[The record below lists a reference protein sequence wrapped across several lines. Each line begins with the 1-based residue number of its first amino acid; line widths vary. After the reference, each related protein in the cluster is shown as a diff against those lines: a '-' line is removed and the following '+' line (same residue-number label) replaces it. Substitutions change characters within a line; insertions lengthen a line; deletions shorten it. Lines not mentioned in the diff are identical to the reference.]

1 MAKAKTAAK
10 TESLLDR
17 ETERAEPV
25 ALDGIGVNHADGHVN
40 GQDGSAALL
49 DTTGRQVVTEILS
62 EGVEDAEAMGHVT
75 EEYTADTIRLLE
87 GVEHVRTRPAMY
99 IGDTGSAGLH
109 HLLFEIVDNSIDEVL
124 AGYATEI
131 WVTLNADKTVS
142 VRDNGRGIPADIN
155 KATGL
160 SGVELA
166 MTKLNAGGKFGG
178 GGYKVSGGLHG
189 VGLSCV
195 NFLSEWC
202 EAVVEQKGKKY
213 KLRCVKGIPKPKG
226 LKEIGPSD
234 EHGTTLTWLA
244 DSEIFGD
251 FTYKPEVFESRI
263 RNTCYLNRE
272 VTIHFHDKASGA
284 EPVTYHYE
292 RGIAEQVEHL
302 NENKTAICPTIYFL
316 KKREDVQVE
325 IALQYNDT
333 YTESVLSFANNVHTK
348 EGGTHLSGFRTAL
361 TRVINQ
367 YARKSGAL
375 KEKDVNLSGDDVRE
389 GLTAVLSVRLFKPQF
404 EGQTKAKLGNSEVE
418 GIVNSIMG
426 EGLTQFLEENPAVG
440 KKIIDKA
447 LTAQR
452 ARDAARKAA
461 DLIKRQSSLENSNLP
476 GKLADC
482 TERDPKKCELFLVEG
497 DSAGGCL
504 LFSTPVR
511 LVSDRDMTIQE
522 LAEDWEKGITHF
534 GYATNGSGDVR
545 VVPLVEP
552 RLTKRQAA
560 LVEVELDN
568 GERIRCTPDH
578 PFRLRD
584 GSYRPACELAAGVSL
599 MPLKLRWTAKGESPG
614 EGYEMVWMNGKQS
627 WNHTHHLADLF
638 NLRQGIYQQSAGDVR
653 HHVDFNK
660 RNNDPRN
667 ITRMDKGDHIAL
679 RARLAHHLW
688 QNPEYRE
695 KMAAVA
701 SATAKRLW
709 QDPEHRQKIV
719 RAMREFSVRQWA
731 DPAHHQRMSESAKA
745 QWRNSE
751 YRQFIS
757 DCVKRQRQDGEL
769 NQRLLRGFAAW
780 FSELTSEQYAEYC
793 ERMRLLQE
801 QYWASAERR
810 QEQSERVRRYFEEH
824 PEAREHQRQKA
835 LEQWQDEGLLLWRS
849 VQTEEQ
855 WKDEA
860 FRKRHTETVHRWR
873 EEHPE
878 HTAKIVAGARKAWQ
892 DPDKKSNILNG
903 LAGWREG
910 TPSEEKGQLIRD
922 GHKMKALR
930 LLSVALKEADM
941 RGAYDR
947 LRAEEGPTAPRYDTL
962 LHRHFAGN
970 EAEMLQA
977 AANYNCK
984 VVDVHVLEETG
995 DVYDITVDNYHNFAL
1010 ASGVFVHNSAKQGRD
1025 RRYQAILPLRG
1036 KIINT
1041 SKAALDKT
1049 LENNEVRSLITALG
1063 IGIKVDS
1070 DGDDEGEAT
1079 SKFDMSKLRY
1089 DRIIIMSVAGD
1100 ERTLVMDETGRTEFV
1115 KIGEFIDAC
1124 MEGQRVAER
1133 YQVLSFDQATHAV
1146 RFRPLKAVIRHTHEE
1161 PMYRLTTQYGR
1172 QVKVTSSHS
1181 VFVLEDGQA
1190 RLKKGCEVRPG
1201 DLLVA
1206 SRRLPR
1212 PDVSPT
1218 HVDLIRTFFEAGLTD
1233 SLYLQGEDVRNA
1245 AARRALAKA
1254 ARPDLWSEPR
1264 VALDAEGWQA
1274 LAARRQAMRVSQK
1287 QVAQALGVKQP
1298 ITVCHWERGV
1308 NRPILSQFEAYL
1320 EAIDWEA
1327 PLPYRLIPSK
1337 MERCLAQD
1345 DTSKNA
1351 RWREISARKAFGD
1364 FTAPELARLGPDVR
1378 LAPRAHDGKAFA
1390 RRLPLTR
1397 GLLGFLGWYCAEGTL
1412 SAHQVSLNLGKK
1424 DERFLPEISAVIEEA
1439 FGETPRC
1446 YQDPDSLGLKLYFH
1460 SVAAARLLRAWG
1472 LAGLAH
1478 EKKLPDI
1485 VFSLPE
1491 DLQWAFLEG
1500 YFLGDGTTAGAN
1512 VSFTTN
1518 SPDLKEGLLYLLGQ
1532 LGVVATTS
1540 VMPPSTKPEAPI
1552 QTRRPYSVITICG
1565 KDQIARCRAVWGR
1578 HGNAARLEEL
1588 LQQPGRRAQSYVP
1601 LGEDLMGLKVVSAEE
1616 IPLVGEWV
1624 YDFSVQD
1631 DENFVVGTGGLCA
1644 HNTDADVDGDHIRTL
1659 LLTFF
1664 FSYMQPLIEQG
1675 HVYIAQPPLYSIK
1688 SGKDTRLYAR
1698 SEEERDRMVK
1708 ELKRKDVQVG
1718 RFKGLGEMNAQ
1729 ELFETTLNIETRT
1742 LARVTLED
1750 AEAAA
1755 EMFSILMSEKVEPR
1769 KQFIIKYARE
1779 VQNVDWHC

>member
-1 MAKAKTAAK
+1 LAKAKTTAKAA
-10 TESLLDR
+10 SLLDK
-17 ETERAEPV
+17 ETERTEPV
-25 ALDGIGVNHADGHVN
+25 ALDGLGMNHFDGHVN
-40 GQDGSAALL
+40 GQDGSVALL

-142 VRDNGRGIPADIN
+142 VHDNGRGIPADIN

-244 DSEIFGD
+244 DSEIFGEY
-251 FTYKPEVFESRI
+251 TYKPEVFESRI

-302 NENKTAICPTIYFL
+302 NENKTALCPTIYFL

-440 KKIIDKA
+440 KRIIDKA

-497 DSAGGCL
+497 DSAGGC
-504 LFSTPVR
+504 FDGDT
-511 LVSDRDMTIQE
+511 LVALADGRSLSFRDLVAEQAQGIEHFCYTIRRDGKIGLE
-522 LAEDWEKGITHF
+522 RVINARVTKTNAEV
-534 GYATNGSGDVR
+534 VR
-545 VVPLVEP
+545 V
-552 RLTKRQAA
+552 T
-560 LVEVELDN
+560 LDN
-568 GERIRCTPDH
+568 GETIVCTPDH
-578 PFRLRD
+578 RFMRRD
-584 GSYRPACELAAGVSL
+584 GSYVPAAELMADDSL
-599 MPLKLRWTAKGESPG
+599 MPLYRRLSDKAQPRITLD
-614 EGYEMVWMNGKQS
+614 GYEMVWDLRS
-627 WNHTHHLADLF
+627 DRWLFTHVLADWYNRWQGVYAEADGDHCHHRDFDKCNNNPTNIQRMPSEQHLALHRLHAGQTLHRPDVIEKCRAI
-638 NLRQGIYQQSAGDVR
+638 RQGDE
-653 HHVDFNK
+653 F
-660 RNNDPRN
+660 
-667 ITRMDKGDHIAL
+667 
-679 RARLAHHLW
+679 RARMSARMQQPETRQLLSEQAKSQWEDEAYKALMLEKW
-688 QNPEYRE
+688 REFYAANLEYRALNAE
-695 KMAAVA
+695 QLDQAQ
-701 SATAKRLW
+701 RLYW
-709 QDPEHRQKIV
+709 SDESHRQ
-719 RAMREFSVRQWA
+719 
-731 DPAHHQRMSESAKA
+731 A
-745 QWRNSE
+745 Q
-751 YRQFIS
+751 
-757 DCVKRQRQDGEL
+757 
-769 NQRLLRGFAAW
+769 
-780 FSELTSEQYAEYC
+780 
-793 ERMRLLQE
+793 
-801 QYWASAERR
+801 AER
-810 QEQSERVRRYFEEH
+810 VTAYFAEH
-824 PEAREHQRQKA
+824 PEVRAAFSVAAK
-835 LEQWQDEGLLLWRS
+835 EQWRDVSLREWRS
-849 VQTEEQ
+849 GKTREQ
-855 WKDEA
+855 WTPE
-860 FRKRHTETVHRWR
+860 FRAKRRAALDQTYYRKSMAALKPFSLNIAEVD
-873 EEHPE
+873 
-878 HTAKIVAGARKAWQ
+878 VAGYSAHRQATRDKSLLRFDTFCHRYFDGDTARAC
-892 DPDKKSNILNG
+892 
-903 LAGWREG
+903 
-910 TPSEEKGQLIRD
+910 
-922 GHKMKALR
+922 
-930 LLSVALKEADM
+930 EAV
-941 RGAYDR
+941 
-947 LRAEEGPTAPRYDTL
+947 
-962 LHRHFAGN
+962 
-970 EAEMLQA
+970 
-977 AANYNCK
+977 ANYNHR
-984 VVDVHVLEETG
+984 VVSVERLDERV
-995 DVYDITVDNYHNFAL
+995 DVYDLEVPGTHNFAL

-1089 DRIIIMSVAGD
+1089 DRIIIM
-1100 ERTLVMDETGRTEFV
+1100 
-1115 KIGEFIDAC
+1115 
-1124 MEGQRVAER
+1124 
-1133 YQVLSFDQATHAV
+1133 
-1146 RFRPLKAVIRHTHEE
+1146 
-1161 PMYRLTTQYGR
+1161 
-1172 QVKVTSSHS
+1172 
-1181 VFVLEDGQA
+1181 
-1190 RLKKGCEVRPG
+1190 
-1201 DLLVA
+1201 
-1206 SRRLPR
+1206 
-1212 PDVSPT
+1212 
-1218 HVDLIRTFFEAGLTD
+1218 
-1233 SLYLQGEDVRNA
+1233 
-1245 AARRALAKA
+1245 
-1254 ARPDLWSEPR
+1254 
-1264 VALDAEGWQA
+1264 
-1274 LAARRQAMRVSQK
+1274 
-1287 QVAQALGVKQP
+1287 
-1298 ITVCHWERGV
+1298 
-1308 NRPILSQFEAYL
+1308 
-1320 EAIDWEA
+1320 
-1327 PLPYRLIPSK
+1327 
-1337 MERCLAQD
+1337 
-1345 DTSKNA
+1345 
-1351 RWREISARKAFGD
+1351 
-1364 FTAPELARLGPDVR
+1364 
-1378 LAPRAHDGKAFA
+1378 
-1390 RRLPLTR
+1390 
-1397 GLLGFLGWYCAEGTL
+1397 
-1412 SAHQVSLNLGKK
+1412 
-1424 DERFLPEISAVIEEA
+1424 
-1439 FGETPRC
+1439 
-1446 YQDPDSLGLKLYFH
+1446 
-1460 SVAAARLLRAWG
+1460 
-1472 LAGLAH
+1472 
-1478 EKKLPDI
+1478 
-1485 VFSLPE
+1485 
-1491 DLQWAFLEG
+1491 
-1500 YFLGDGTTAGAN
+1500 
-1512 VSFTTN
+1512 
-1518 SPDLKEGLLYLLGQ
+1518 
-1532 LGVVATTS
+1532 
-1540 VMPPSTKPEAPI
+1540 
-1552 QTRRPYSVITICG
+1552 
-1565 KDQIARCRAVWGR
+1565 
-1578 HGNAARLEEL
+1578 
-1588 LQQPGRRAQSYVP
+1588 
-1601 LGEDLMGLKVVSAEE
+1601 
-1616 IPLVGEWV
+1616 
-1624 YDFSVQD
+1624 
-1631 DENFVVGTGGLCA
+1631 
-1644 HNTDADVDGDHIRTL
+1644 TDADVDGDHIRTL

-1729 ELFETTLNIETRT
+1729 ELFETTLDIETRT

>member
-1 MAKAKTAAK
+1 LAKAKTTAAAA
-10 TESLLDR
+10 SLLDK
-17 ETERAEPV
+17 ETERTDPV
-25 ALDGIGVNHADGHVN
+25 ALDGLGVNHMNGHVN
-40 GQDGSAALL
+40 GQDGAAALL

-62 EGVEDAEAMGHVT
+62 EGVEDSEAMGHVT

-124 AGYATEI
+124 AGYASEI

-142 VRDNGRGIPADIN
+142 VHDNGRGIPADIN

-244 DSEIFGD
+244 DSEIFGEY
-251 FTYKPEVFESRI
+251 TYKPEVFESRI

-272 VTIHFHDKASGA
+272 VTIHFHDKLTGA

-302 NENKTAICPTIYFL
+302 NENKTALCPTIYFL

-497 DSAGGCL
+497 DSAGGCFL
-504 LFSTPVR
+504 STTLIR
-511 LVSDRDMTIQE
+511 LVSGGTRTIQE
-522 LAEDWEKGITHF
+522 LAEDWERGVQHF
-534 GYATNGSGDVR
+534 GYATNDAGDVR
-545 VVPLVEP
+545 VVPLIEP
-552 RLTKRQAA
+552 RLTKHQAA

-568 GERIRCTPDH
+568 GERICCTPDH

-584 GSYRPACELAAGVSL
+584 GSYRPACELVSGESL
-599 MPLKLRWTAKGESPG
+599 MPLKLRWTEKGESPG
-614 EGYEMVWMNGKQS
+614 KGYEMVWMNGKQA
-627 WNHTHHLADLF
+627 WAHTHHLADLY
-638 NLRQGIYQQSAGDVR
+638 NLHTGVYCHQSGNVR
-653 HHVDFNK
+653 HHKNFNK
-660 RNNDPRN
+660 RDNDPRN
-667 ITRMDKGDHIAL
+667 IVRML
-679 RARLAHHLW
+679 REEHFLLHSRLAKELA
-688 QNPEYRE
+688 E
-695 KMAAVA
+695 
-701 SATAKRLW
+701 RLW
-709 QDPEHRQKIV
+709 RNPEHRTLI
-719 RAMREFSVRQWA
+719 
-731 DPAHHQRMSESAKA
+731 SESAKA
-745 QWRNSE
+745 QWRSRE
-751 YRQFIS
+751 YRRFMS
-757 DCVKRQRQDGEL
+757 DCVKRQRQNEEL
-769 NQRLLRGFAAW
+769 NQRLLRGFTVW
-780 FSELTSEQYAEYC
+780 FSELTSEQYEEYC

-801 QYWASAERR
+801 QYWASEERR

-824 PEAREHQRQKA
+824 PEAREHHRQKA

-855 WKDEA
+855 WKDDA
-860 FRKRHTETVHRWR
+860 FRQRHTETVRRWR

-878 HTAKIVAGARKAWQ
+878 HTAKIIAGTRKAWQ
-892 DPDKKSNILNG
+892 DPDKKANILNG

-910 TPSEEKGQLIRD
+910 TPAEERGRLIRD

-930 LLSVALKEADM
+930 LLSAALRESDT
-941 RGAYDR
+941 RDAYDR
-947 LRAEEGPTAPRYDTL
+947 LRAEDGPTAPRYDTL
-962 LHRHFAGN
+962 LQRHFAGN
-970 EAEMLQA
+970 ESEMLQA

-984 VVDVHVLEETG
+984 VVAVHALEETG
-995 DVYDITVDNYHNFAL
+995 DVYDITVDTYHNFAL

-1089 DRIIIMSVAGD
+1089 DRIIIM
-1100 ERTLVMDETGRTEFV
+1100 
-1115 KIGEFIDAC
+1115 
-1124 MEGQRVAER
+1124 
-1133 YQVLSFDQATHAV
+1133 
-1146 RFRPLKAVIRHTHEE
+1146 
-1161 PMYRLTTQYGR
+1161 
-1172 QVKVTSSHS
+1172 
-1181 VFVLEDGQA
+1181 
-1190 RLKKGCEVRPG
+1190 
-1201 DLLVA
+1201 
-1206 SRRLPR
+1206 
-1212 PDVSPT
+1212 
-1218 HVDLIRTFFEAGLTD
+1218 
-1233 SLYLQGEDVRNA
+1233 
-1245 AARRALAKA
+1245 
-1254 ARPDLWSEPR
+1254 
-1264 VALDAEGWQA
+1264 
-1274 LAARRQAMRVSQK
+1274 
-1287 QVAQALGVKQP
+1287 
-1298 ITVCHWERGV
+1298 
-1308 NRPILSQFEAYL
+1308 
-1320 EAIDWEA
+1320 
-1327 PLPYRLIPSK
+1327 
-1337 MERCLAQD
+1337 
-1345 DTSKNA
+1345 
-1351 RWREISARKAFGD
+1351 
-1364 FTAPELARLGPDVR
+1364 
-1378 LAPRAHDGKAFA
+1378 
-1390 RRLPLTR
+1390 
-1397 GLLGFLGWYCAEGTL
+1397 
-1412 SAHQVSLNLGKK
+1412 
-1424 DERFLPEISAVIEEA
+1424 
-1439 FGETPRC
+1439 
-1446 YQDPDSLGLKLYFH
+1446 
-1460 SVAAARLLRAWG
+1460 
-1472 LAGLAH
+1472 
-1478 EKKLPDI
+1478 
-1485 VFSLPE
+1485 
-1491 DLQWAFLEG
+1491 
-1500 YFLGDGTTAGAN
+1500 
-1512 VSFTTN
+1512 
-1518 SPDLKEGLLYLLGQ
+1518 
-1532 LGVVATTS
+1532 
-1540 VMPPSTKPEAPI
+1540 
-1552 QTRRPYSVITICG
+1552 
-1565 KDQIARCRAVWGR
+1565 
-1578 HGNAARLEEL
+1578 
-1588 LQQPGRRAQSYVP
+1588 
-1601 LGEDLMGLKVVSAEE
+1601 
-1616 IPLVGEWV
+1616 
-1624 YDFSVQD
+1624 
-1631 DENFVVGTGGLCA
+1631 
-1644 HNTDADVDGDHIRTL
+1644 TDADVDGDHIRTL

-1664 FSYMQPLIEQG
+1664 FSYMQPLIEQE

-1729 ELFETTLNIETRT
+1729 ELFETTLDIETRT